1 MDVDEVGQSIEL
13 EMEIDEEESIV
24 MELDADMP
32 EVGTDVGRLTRYE
45 SQTQFMEIEPEPG
58 VGILTKCQPQTQM
71 IGGSSVVEPGSLA
84 VWDRVD
90 RQKMRWNWRR
100 LSKKLSQGQ

>member
-1 MDVDEVGQSIEL
+1 MMDVDEVGQSIEL

-32 EVGTDVGRLTRYE
+32 EVGTDVGRPARSK

-58 VGILTKCQPQTQM
+58 SWHPNQRPTTN
-71 IGGSSVVEPGSLA
+71 SD
-84 VWDRVD
+84 DR
-90 RQKMRWNWRR
+90 R
-100 LSKKLSQGQ
+100 